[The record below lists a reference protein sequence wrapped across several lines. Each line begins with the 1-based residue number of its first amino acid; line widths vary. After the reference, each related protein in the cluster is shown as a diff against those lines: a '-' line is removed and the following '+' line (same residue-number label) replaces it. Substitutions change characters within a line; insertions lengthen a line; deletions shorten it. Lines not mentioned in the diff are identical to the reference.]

1 VVEEDEPKPVARTP
15 APVARTPVARKR
27 EVEADE
33 VLLSSDTRDTR
44 AEGELSKS
52 MVAFALYLISL

>member
-1 VVEEDEPKPVARTP
+1 MI
-15 APVARTPVARKR
+15 
-27 EVEADE
+27 
-33 VLLSSDTRDTR
+33 LLSSDTRDTR